1 MSFTNQTTNL
11 GLPQWQDT
19 DEPTWLVDMN
29 NAFAEIDKFAGNQ
42 DTKNDTVNAQ
52 IKDISDA
59 QTIAGQNIT
68 KLQTDVSENTTQ
80 LTQLQAQQNINTR
93 HISELQDKIDET
105 NSTVT
110 QLSDTVLQNNNTLT
124 DSLEQQSA
132 KLASLEN
139 TQQEQGTDIAG
150 AKTDIQQNTSN
161 IQDLQT
167 NVNNLTTEVATN
179 TTNIGTLQTDVQN
192 ITDLIPAGIKK
203 VLLSNLIPL
212 TASQTDSKFF
222 TLTIPNLD
230 DGIYVLYA
238 SFHTT
243 NTSLLQDI
251 NVTPTNA
258 IVISKSLQREYGNF
272 PDCLGI
278 IIFKPDVDNPDN
290 VTTSFTIRYQYA
302 DNSGI
307 TQNREIT
314 VQISKCKCY
323 RLQVNI

>member
-42 DTKNDTVNAQ
+42 DTKNDTVNAK

-161 IQDLQT
+161 IQELQT
-167 NVNNLTTEVATN
+167 DVNNLTTEVATN
-179 TTNIGTLQTDVQN
+179 TTNIGTLQSDVQN
-192 ITDLIPAGIKK
+192 IIDVMPSGRYDLLAGLYTMPNASIVNGVIVNNITQLKQGVYILIGKTTLDSAVGGLFLTLSVSSETYIK
-203 VLLSNLIPL
+203 VLSTYCDTGKYGTFLKYAIIFAVTTDIGESSISVGALKYNPANSLNQVYNL
-212 TASQTDSKFF
+212 
-222 TLTIPNLD
+222 
-230 DGIYVLYA
+230 
-238 SFHTT
+238 
-243 NTSLLQDI
+243 
-251 NVTPTNA
+251 TNA
-258 IVISKSLQREYGNF
+258 PTEKNI
-272 PDCLGI
+272 
-278 IIFKPDVDNPDN
+278 
-290 VTTSFTIRYQYA
+290 
-302 DNSGI
+302 
-307 TQNREIT
+307 
-314 VQISKCKCY
+314 Y
-323 RLQVNI
+323 RLGTSI